1 MSDIPAHASAMGEDD
16 ETHVAASRVAAWVQV
31 ITLSL
36 TEITSWGIL
45 YYTFSVLL
53 GPMEHELHWNAASL
67 TGAYSLALLVS
78 GLMAVPIGRWLDR
91 ARTPR
96 ALMAAGSLL
105 GVAMLV
111 VWATVT
117 SLPVFYALWVALGVA
132 MAATLYEPAFT
143 TLAAWFPQ
151 RERALTVLTTVS
163 GFASVIYL
171 PVTAL
176 LVEHMGWRTAL
187 LALAAILLLGA
198 ALPHA
203 LMLRPYPAVPRVASN
218 RANTPSTSPWRAW
231 RFWQLVAGFTL
242 AQLAISALV
251 VYLIPYLGKQG
262 LSAPQAATASGLIGV
277 TAFGGRII
285 ATWRST
291 PATRAA
297 ITAVLFLALA
307 LGIVILTLA
316 HGTVGLVAFII
327 LFGAG
332 FGVFS
337 PARAGLVA
345 DRFGTAIFG
354 RVNGQ
359 LALAITLARATGPTL
374 VGVLLLRGTAYSTIF
389 WLLAALVAVGAV
401 LLWLPATATTT
412 ATATATHRRDRASSA
427 TLASSPQLQPRSQP
441 PE

>member
-1 MSDIPAHASAMGEDD
+1 MSDISVHANAASGND
-16 ETHVAASRVAAWVQV
+16 ETQAIVSRRAAWSQV

-45 YYTFSVLL
+45 YYTFSLLL
-53 GPMEHELHWNAASL
+53 GPMEHDLHWNQASL

-96 ALMAAGSLL
+96 TLMAAGSLM
-105 GVAMLV
+105 GVAALV
-111 VWATVT
+111 AWATVT
-117 SLPVFYALWVALGVA
+117 SLPVFYVLWVALGIA

-143 TLAAWFPQ
+143 TVAAWFPR
-151 RERALTVLTTVS
+151 RERALTVLTTLG

-171 PVTAL
+171 PVAAL

-203 LMLRPYPAVPRVASN
+203 IMLRPYPAALPVAN
-218 RANTPSTSPWRAW
+218 TRANAQHIKSPWRAW
-231 RFWQLVAGFTL
+231 RFWQLVAGFAL

-251 VYLIPYLGKQG
+251 VYLIPYLGRQG

-291 PATRAA
+291 PQTRAA

-316 HGTVGLVAFII
+316 HGTVGLAAFII

-359 LALAITLARATGPTL
+359 LALAITLARAAGPTL
-374 VGVLLLRGTAYSTIF
+374 VGVLLLRGTAYTTIF
-389 WLLAALVAVGAV
+389 WLLASLVAVGAV
-401 LLWLPATATTT
+401 LLWLPASRRQPGKSSTTP
-412 ATATATHRRDRASSA
+412 AG
-427 TLASSPQLQPRSQP
+427 
-441 PE
+441 

>member
-1 MSDIPAHASAMGEDD
+1 VSDIPAHAGAIGEDG
-16 ETHVAASRVAAWVQV
+16 ETQVVVSRTVAWSQV

-45 YYTFSVLL
+45 YYTFSLFL
-53 GPMEHELHWNAASL
+53 GPMEHELHWNQASL

-105 GVAMLV
+105 GVVALM

-117 SLPVFYALWVALGVA
+117 SLPVFYALWVALGIA

-143 TLAAWFPQ
+143 TVAAWFPR
-151 RERALTVLTTVS
+151 RERALTVLTTLG

-171 PVTAL
+171 PVAAL
-176 LVEHMGWRTAL
+176 LVEHLGWRAAL
-187 LALAAILLLGA
+187 LALAVILLVGA

-203 LMLRPYPAVPRVASN
+203 IMLRPYPAVPRI
-218 RANTPSTSPWRAW
+218 ANKAEHAPVRSPWRAW
-231 RFWQLVAGFTL
+231 RFWQLVAGFSL

-277 TAFGGRII
+277 AAFGGRII
-285 ATWRST
+285 ATWRGA

-316 HGTVGLVAFII
+316 HGTVGLAAFII

-374 VGVLLLRGTAYSTIF
+374 VGVLLLRGTTYTTIF
-389 WLLAALVAVGAV
+389 WLLASLVAVGAA
-401 LLWLPATATTT
+401 LLWLPTTRRQPGDSSATATG
-412 ATATATHRRDRASSA
+412 
-427 TLASSPQLQPRSQP
+427 
-441 PE
+441 